1 MSLIALE
8 GFDNYGQSSDLY
20 RRAGEVQWSGPSNG
34 VANGG
39 TVNIYTVTTLG
50 RGGYGKCLSFSPLN
64 AFQYG
69 ELTAGLSQSLPK
81 LTMGF
86 AVQPP
91 GSQPEPYDF
100 ILRILVTDG
109 TVAPNSA
116 QTSVGNGVQLVWDL
130 DFTACAIRL
139 YLPTST
145 GLTLLGTALNVLQ
158 PTIWSFVEL
167 QMTIGNG
174 NGTAAVRVNGRQL
187 PSFPDLT
194 GITTQT
200 TSNSSL
206 SSVSF
211 TSNNAGGLGWNQQGP
226 LVLIDDMYFVDNVV
240 TPGPL
245 PSNSF
250 MGDTRCSTQF
260 PIGQGVVNWTP
271 LTGENWQNVDN
282 PSFDGD
288 TTYNYSNA
296 AGATDLFVV
305 NPLVQAVG
313 WVLGVS
319 VTIAVRSTDAT
330 AALIAPVIYIGSKT
344 YVGTGQAVDVSYLFI
359 TGIWPLNPATNQ
371 PWQTADVN
379 SAQFGYVIV
388 N

>member
-8 GFDNYGQSSDLY
+8 GFDNYRQPTDLY
-20 RRAGEVQWSGPSNG
+20 RRTGALQWSGPPSYPIS
-34 VANGG
+34 GG
-39 TVNIYTVTTLG
+39 EVIIYTVTTPG

-64 AFQYG
+64 AYDG
-69 ELTAGLSQSLPK
+69 GSLVAGFNQSLSK

-86 AVQPP
+86 AVSPP
-91 GSQPEPYDF
+91 DTQGGQNF
-100 ILRILVTDG
+100 ILRILVTDS
-109 TVAPNSA
+109 TVAPGSST
-116 QTSVGNGVQLVWDL
+116 TSVGNGVQLVWDL

-139 YLPTST
+139 YLPTSNS
-145 GLTLLGTALNVLQ
+145 LTLLGTALNVLQ
-158 PTIWSFVEL
+158 PSIWSFVEL

-174 NGTAAVRVNGRQL
+174 NGTAALRINGRQL

-194 GITTQT
+194 NITTQT
-200 TSNSSL
+200 TPNSSL
-206 SSVSF
+206 SSLFF
-211 TSNNAGGLGWNQQGP
+211 TSSYNPIAASAQMNFISL
-226 LVLIDDMYFVDNVV
+226 DDMYFVDDVT

-260 PIGQGVVNWTP
+260 PTGQGVVNWTP
-271 LTGENWQNVDN
+271 LSGENWQNVNN
-282 PSFDGD
+282 PNFDGD
-288 TTYNYSNA
+288 TTYNYSNSS
-296 AGATDLFVV
+296 GATDLFIVS
-305 NPLVQAVG
+305 PLVQAVG

-319 VTIAVRSTDAT
+319 VTVAVRSTDAT
-330 AALIAPVIYIGSKT
+330 TASIAPAVCIGTKT

-371 PWQTADVN
+371 PWQAADVN